1 MHSFNINMGCISTD
15 ELLYYL
21 NEQLNICFDKNA
33 DKKIGRIIID
43 DLQKIDYSFPLLK
56 DNDLFLSAIKNYC
69 QKKSLDLVILCDKH
83 AGLAK
88 CLRSLSDNVICM
100 ERNEMDDSGQ

>member
-1 MHSFNINMGCISTD
+1 MGCISTD

-43 DLQKIDYSFPLLK
+43 DLQKIDYPK
-56 DNDLFLSAIKNYC
+56 IRNYHPIH
-69 QKKSLDLVILCDKH
+69 D
-83 AGLAK
+83 
-88 CLRSLSDNVICM
+88 
-100 ERNEMDDSGQ
+100 

>member
-43 DLQKIDYSFPLLK
+43 DLQK
-56 DNDLFLSAIKNYC
+56 
-69 QKKSLDLVILCDKH
+69 
-83 AGLAK
+83 
-88 CLRSLSDNVICM
+88 
-100 ERNEMDDSGQ
+100 

>member
-1 MHSFNINMGCISTD
+1 MGCISTD

-88 CLRSLSDNVICM
+88 MFKVSVRQCHM
-100 ERNEMDDSGQ
+100 YGAE